1 MKNKKKLKNLPP
13 LKTDQEAER
22 FVDEADLSQFDLSGF
37 KSMNFELEKKDVNIS
52 IRFSQ
57 GQLRQVRAEAEKRNV
72 PYQRFIRQL
81 IQRGLT
87 TLKAA

>member
-1 MKNKKKLKNLPP
+1 MKNKKTFKNLPS
-13 LKTDQEAER
+13 LESDQEAER
-22 FVDEADLSQFDLSGF
+22 FVAEADLSQFDLSGF
-37 KSMNFELEKKDVNIS
+37 KSMDFELEKKDVNIS

-57 GQLRQVRAEAEKRNV
+57 GQLHQVRAEAEKRNV

-81 IQRGLT
+81 IQRGLA